1 MKNLKF
7 FALAALATVAVMAG
21 CKKDK
26 EKEATPDIK
35 SSVPEVEATEGAYT
49 VVWNAVDYA
58 ECNGLVFAGNYNDWS
73 TDVEQMAKFEKIEGY
88 TNWYKAVIV
97 PASEITQLEGK
108 PCALAGDGTFPSS
121 WDHQWIGS
129 EEKPCELVKGEAS
142 FEVEY
147 STETKM
153 IVPTIGG
160 VVYVR
165 SYQFKVDP
173 CVEEQVYDV
182 TFNLSVEQ
190 EVDEA
195 VKVYVVG
202 DFVENGWTLDA
213 YEMTR
218 VDNKTFKIEGIKA
231 KIGREYKY
239 TANATWNN
247 EMVIAAP
254 SEGDTCSAKL
264 EGNWKIADVT
274 VNDKIYGF
282 NGINGKLCPEEE
294 EKPEAVAGVMYIKC
308 EAEGWTWKQMT
319 KAEDKEVYTF
329 TTTLKD
335 GFTQLGANIY
345 TVAVDDGAA
354 WYPLDNT
361 LELVAGDK
369 VIYTYDA
376 TVDPATLT
384 IAKAE

>member
-26 EKEATPDIK
+26 EKEVTPDIK

-58 ECNGLVFAGNYNDWS
+58 ECNGLVFAGNYNGWS

-97 PASEITQLEGK
+97 PTVDEPQLEGK

-218 VDNKTFKIEGIKA
+218 VDNKTFKIEGVKA

-239 TANATWNN
+239 TANATWDN

-282 NGINGKLCPEEE
+282 NGINGKLCKE

-308 EAEGWTWKQMT
+308 AAEEWNWKQMT

-329 TTTLKD
+329 TTTLLE
-335 GFTQLGANIY
+335 GFTTVGANIN
-345 TVAVDDGAA
+345 TAAVDAGSD
-354 WYPLDNT
+354 WYPLETGD
-361 LELVAGDK
+361 LVAGDK
-369 VIYTYDA
+369 VLYTYDA